1 MFCPEIAGPDVI
13 DLVTERSAWT
23 VMMLCTTRVSKN
35 TPQAGA
41 AGLTSLQGRF
51 ASCVNSHVS
60 RMDLPAI
67 PFSFMWMGC
76 RLAVS
81 PPHADISCEKAG
93 LFVRGKGFVRGSR
106 RRAA

>member
-23 VMMLCTTRVSKN
+23 VMMLCTTRLSNN

-41 AGLTSLQGRF
+41 AGLTSLQVRF
-51 ASCVNSHVS
+51 ASCVNSHQS

-67 PFSFMWMGC
+67 PFSFMWMCC
-76 RLAVS
+76 RPAES
-81 PPHADISCEKAG
+81 PAHADKSCK
-93 LFVRGKGFVRGSR
+93 
-106 RRAA
+106 